1 MKKIFH
7 LLSMAVLVAA
17 IGCNNTPTTPATEP
31 FRVMSFNIRMSDGS
45 QQSDGE
51 NHWQYRKEAV
61 VDMLLGE
68 HPAAIGMQEV
78 CWEQMEYLREHLTGY
93 EGIGV
98 GRDDG
103 NKAGEVMAIFYDKER
118 LELVQSGTFW
128 LSETPDTVSRGWD
141 AACHR
146 TATWAQLRDR
156 KSGEVWVLIN
166 THLDHKGPQARKEGM
181 HLIAERVEQFK
192 ELGHRVVITAD
203 FNATTDEEIFAPLY
217 AAAEDARKE
226 ATASDQSMTF
236 NGWGKSHSQI
246 DHIFCHGFEVERFEV
261 LTGDYGVPYI
271 SDHYPVA
278 AELR

>member
-1 MKKIFH
+1 MKKILF

-17 IGCNNTPTTPATEP
+17 IGCNSTTTKGTTEP
-31 FRVMSFNIRMSDGS
+31 LKVLSFNIRMSDGS
-45 QQSDGE
+45 QQTDGE

-61 VDMLLGE
+61 VQMLLDV
-68 HPAAIGMQEV
+68 HPAVIGMQEV
-78 CWEQMEYLREHLTGY
+78 CWEQMEYLRENLTGY
-93 EGIGV
+93 DGIGV

-103 NKAGEVMAIFYDKER
+103 VQAGEVMAIFYDKER
-118 LELVQSGTFW
+118 LELIKSGTFW
-128 LSETPDTVSRGWD
+128 LSETPDEVSRGWD

-166 THLDHKGPQARKEGM
+166 THLDHKGPQARQEGM
-181 HLIAERVEQFK
+181 RLIAERVAKFK
-192 ELGHRVVITAD
+192 AQGHRVVVTAD
-203 FNATTDEEIFAPLY
+203 FNATTDEPIFAPLY
-217 AAAEDARKE
+217 AVAKDARKE

-236 NGWGKSHSQI
+236 NGWGTSYSQI
-246 DHIFCHGFEVERFEV
+246 DHIFCHGFKVERFEV
-261 LTGDYGVPYI
+261 MKDDYGVPYI